1 METRI
6 FIGSSSEGLSVA
18 TEVKNYLSKDF
29 ECYLWTDDIFKYN
42 DNFLE
47 TLMKEASL
55 FDFGLM
61 VFTKDDYTTSRL
73 KNFETA
79 RDNVIFEY
87 GLFLGRIGKDR
98 AYIIKDK
105 DVKIPSDLF
114 GITLPEFEC
123 VKEVDG
129 KLTLDVNSLHSTLKI
144 LKVQIE
150 EKVNLGILGM
160 LPSTVLA
167 IGYFYNFIQPVCDYL
182 GGGNEIEIDGK
193 KYSKAKFKIVLP
205 KNLDSDLK
213 KKATLFYKKN
223 SFEALQIKTTHRAY
237 PLYVAINEADENLIL
252 SDMPTTL
259 NGIDKAIDMYLRVGH
274 IGKTNEQKLLEEREL
289 RNFEMV
295 LRKLIENDAYCHEF
309 IEIEIEK

>member
-1 METRI
+1 MKPRI
-6 FIGSSSEGLSVA
+6 FIGSSKEGISIA
-18 TEVKNYLSKDF
+18 EEIKKYLIPEF
-29 ECYLWTDDIFKYN
+29 ECYLWTDNIFKYN

-61 VFTKDDYTTSRL
+61 VFTKDDYTISRL
-73 KNFETA
+73 KNFDTA

-87 GLFLGRIGKDR
+87 GLFLGRIGRDR
-98 AYIIKDK
+98 AYIIKDQ

-114 GITLPEFEC
+114 GITLPEFKC
-123 VKEVDG
+123 TKESDG
-129 KLTLDVNSLHSTLKI
+129 KLTLDLYSLHDTLKQ

-182 GGGNEIEIDGK
+182 GGGNEIEVSGK

-223 SFEALQIKTTHRAY
+223 SFEALQIKTSHRAY

-289 RNFEMV
+289 RNFELV
-295 LRKLIENDAYCHEF
+295 LKKLIENDAYCHEF
-309 IEIEIEK
+309 IDIEIEK